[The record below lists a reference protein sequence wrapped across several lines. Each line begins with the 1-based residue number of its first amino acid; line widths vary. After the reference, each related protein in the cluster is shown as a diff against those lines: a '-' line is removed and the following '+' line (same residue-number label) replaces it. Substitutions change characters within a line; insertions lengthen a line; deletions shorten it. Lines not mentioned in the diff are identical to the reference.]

1 MTDESD
7 QIPWDEIREHLFSG
21 HRIEAIKAYRN
32 ATGVD
37 LKASKEFIDELEE
50 RLRGEF
56 PDHFKAGS
64 KKGCVGML
72 LLLVIGGAATSG
84 LLGVALALLF

>member
-1 MTDESD
+1 MAETSD

-21 HRIEAIKAYRN
+21 HCIEAIKTYRN
-32 ATGVD
+32 AAGVD

-50 RLRGEF
+50 RLRDEF

-64 KKGCVGML
+64 KKGCVGL

-84 LLGVALALLF
+84 LLSVAAALLF